1 MRAAA
6 MGGSGSRLSKELLA
20 EYQVRETPVPR
31 EFARGLRSGED
42 GPRAAAGRVGAAS
55 GPGRP
60 ADPPLSFCLPGLDV
74 PDQTGDPSV
83 SAVSNLT
90 SRMLSERLRERGRLR
105 LTDGQTEVPP
115 AGGAGACMR
124 PAAEPELQA
133 GAPGPQL
140 CPLPGTPSCLAPAA
154 PAEHRGAASGR
165 SWVLFDP
172 APLASAKRNFL
183 PQSGR
188 DCCSSGLLCLLEK
201 PEKLWGALWLLLYL
215 NTTVTVN
222 AY

>member
-1 MRAAA
+1 

-60 ADPPLSFCLPGLDV
+60 ADPPLLFCLPGLDV

-90 SRMLSERLRERGRLR
+90 SGMLSERLRERGGSVLLMGKPRSR
-105 LTDGQTEVPP
+105 QREGQGP
-115 AGGAGACMR
+115 A
-124 PAAEPELQA
+124 
-133 GAPGPQL
+133 
-140 CPLPGTPSCLAPAA
+140 
-154 PAEHRGAASGR
+154 
-165 SWVLFDP
+165 
-172 APLASAKRNFL
+172 
-183 PQSGR
+183 
-188 DCCSSGLLCLLEK
+188 
-201 PEKLWGALWLLLYL
+201 
-215 NTTVTVN
+215 
-222 AY
+222 